1 MLLINDTHVLDE
13 TDGFIHSLKSNI
25 RHPVGVNELSLLSYM
40 FTNQGQV
47 LSKHELMHE
56 VWHKRGIVVE
66 SSSLLHSIST
76 CRRGLEDKAGEVIR
90 TERGVGY
97 EFTGSVKKIAS
108 ISEVTEPLEP
118 IIETS
123 PVRESENNVESK
135 AKLSAGHI
143 QVIKLFSI
151 LILATLAGF
160 VGTKSFY
167 KSALFIGYK
176 ATSYKQCSYMPN
188 QQGEKVFYQN
198 PTLYQF
204 EKLSLL
210 VDSDGRS
217 LSFNRGSEVVNCE

>member
-13 TDGFIHSLKSNI
+13 TGGFIHSLKSNI

-108 ISEVTEPLEP
+108 ISEVTVPLEP
-118 IIETS
+118 IIETP
-123 PVRESENNVESK
+123 PVRELENNVESK
-135 AKLSAGHI
+135 ATLSARHI
-143 QVIKLFSI
+143 QVIKLFII
-151 LILATLAGF
+151 LILAIIVGF
-160 VGTKSFY
+160 GAAKYFY
-167 KSALFIGYK
+167 NSELFIGYK
-176 ATSYKQCSYMPN
+176 VTRYKQCSYMPN
-188 QQGEKVFYQN
+188 QQGEKVFYQK
-198 PTLYQF
+198 PTLYKF

-217 LSFNRGSEVVNCE
+217 VSFNTGSEVVNCE

>member
-1 MLLINDTHVLDE
+1 MFLINEAHVLDE
-13 TDGFIHSLKSNI
+13 NSSYIHSLKSHI
-25 RHPVGVNELSLLSYM
+25 RHPIGVNELSLLNYM
-40 FTNQGQV
+40 FANQGQV

-90 TERGVGY
+90 TERGIGY
-97 EFTGSVKKIAS
+97 EFTGSVKKITS

-118 IIETS
+118 VIET
-123 PVRESENNVESK
+123 PPIKELETKVEVT
-135 AKLSAGHI
+135 AQLNAGHVR
-143 QVIKLFSI
+143 VIKALGI
-151 LILATLAGF
+151 LILAIF
-160 VGTKSFY
+160 VGYVGASHFY
-167 KSALFIGYK
+167 KSPLIIGYK
-176 ATSYKQCSYMPN
+176 VTSYKQCSYMPQ

-210 VDSDGRS
+210 VDSTGRS
-217 LSFNRGSEVVNCE
+217 VSFDTGSGVVNCE

>member
-13 TDGFIHSLKSNI
+13 TGGFIHSLKSNI

-47 LSKHELMHE
+47 LSKHELMNE

-97 EFTGSVKKIAS
+97 EFTGSVRKITS
-108 ISEVTEPLEP
+108 ISEVIGPKEP
-118 IIETS
+118 IVETPS
-123 PVRESENNVESK
+123 VRELEHK
-135 AKLSAGHI
+135 AEVRTKWNAGHV
-143 QVIKLFSI
+143 QVMKLFSI
-151 LILATLAGF
+151 LVLAILVGF
-160 VGTKSFY
+160 VGAKYFY
-167 KSALFIGYK
+167 NSPLFIGYK
-176 ATSYKQCSYMPN
+176 VTSYKQCSYMPN
-188 QQGEKVFYQN
+188 QQGEKVYYQN
-198 PTLYQF
+198 PTLYLF

-217 LSFNRGSEVVNCE
+217 VSFNTGSEAVNCE